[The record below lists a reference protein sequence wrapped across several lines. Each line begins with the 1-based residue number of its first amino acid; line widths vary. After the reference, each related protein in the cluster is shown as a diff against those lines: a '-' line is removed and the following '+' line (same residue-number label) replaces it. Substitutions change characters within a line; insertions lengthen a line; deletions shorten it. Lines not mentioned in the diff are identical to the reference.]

1 MTNEYSYL
9 NALKDILE
17 TGERRQTRNSVTLSK
32 FGIKLDFD
40 ISSSFP
46 LLTTKRVYWTG
57 VLHELLWFIKG
68 NTNSKDLEKNN

>member
-40 ISSSFP
+40 ISS
-46 LLTTKRVYWTG
+46 
-57 VLHELLWFIKG
+57 
-68 NTNSKDLEKNN
+68 